1 MAASRFA
8 GPEGDARSREF
19 IDKVDPSKIDLLAY
33 HAHGP
38 GLGAERNTYDK
49 VKEQAAKA
57 GNGKDKIGTIDT
69 ETGFAGTNRAGN
81 IEQARTV
88 IEKMTFAQAKGLPT
102 IYFFRLFMEGSTEA
116 GYGLTNNAVEPRP
129 SVLAYRNLVERLRH
143 QSFVA
148 ELPFVEKAGT
158 PGVHAFLFAEK
169 NDNGQPT
176 GHKTLVAFTENTER
190 YDLSL
195 RLDKAGAKV
204 SEAQVF
210 DMYGNPKPARLLPG
224 NAAQIS
230 VDNNAIYL
238 SWNSNG
244 AAKLASVLPS
254 ALKIDAGGALLSGT
268 TSTLQVT
275 ARNISNQPLPV
286 ELVITGKSRL
296 PIEVTPAT
304 QKVTIPANDAVSI
317 PLAVKLG
324 EADAP
329 LNLPQWWKVF
339 IDADATKMSAQDW
352 LEIPQTLPAKEGTVA
367 GRYAAA
373 SGNRLSLDAIAGGFG
388 ERRNAIAYAVIDSP
402 RAMKLPVG
410 AYADWWMAWYVNG
423 ERVYDGLQDGGGLLT
438 NHLFELPL
446 KAGRN
451 VIAAQVQSGSQGWK
465 LSFGGPAE
473 RQAAQSGT
481 LTDAVNVV
489 LKSGGNVL
497 ATQEVPLQISAPIPS
512 LGQIQTPDALNSW
525 MALEPLAVSNAD
537 AVTNLFVKEPDQ
549 TRWYQGDKD
558 LSALLWLRADGDNL
572 QLFVSVRD
580 DKLVEAKTPA
590 DLNTSDALHVVL
602 ARGEE
607 ILADARAGLI
617 GGTAQMSGKAA
628 GIVARIARDEN
639 AEGGAATLYRLTIPK
654 ALVGTQAF
662 QLRLTVADNDGFGLK
677 QTFNLGEA
685 SGIRLRAR

>member
-1 MAASRFA
+1 MR
-8 GPEGDARSREF
+8 
-19 IDKVDPSKIDLLAY
+19 
-33 HAHGP
+33 
-38 GLGAERNTYDK
+38 
-49 VKEQAAKA
+49 
-57 GNGKDKIGTIDT
+57 TIDT
-69 ETGFAGTNRAGN
+69 ETGFAATNRSGL

-88 IEKMTFAQAKGLPT
+88 VEKMTFAQSKNLPAL
-102 IYFFRLFMEGSTEA
+102 YFFRLFMEGVAEA
-116 GYGLTNNAVEPRP
+116 GYGLTHNIVEPRP

-143 QSFVA
+143 QKFVA
-148 ELPFVEKAGT
+148 DLPFAEKAGT
-158 PGVHAFLFAEK
+158 PGVHAFLFAEQG
-169 NDNGQPT
+169 DDGQPT
-176 GHKTLVAFTENTER
+176 GRKTLVAFTEGSER

-195 RLDKAGAKV
+195 RLDEAKAKV
-204 SEAQVF
+204 SDARVY
-210 DMYGNPKPARLLPG
+210 DLYGNATPAKLLPG

-238 SWNSNG
+238 SWHGSG

-254 ALKIDAGGALLSGT
+254 ALKIDAGGPLLSGT

-286 ELVITGKSRL
+286 ELVMTGQSRL

-339 IDADATKMSAQDW
+339 VDADAAKMSAADW
-352 LEIPQTLPAKEGTVA
+352 AKIPQTLPGKDGAVA

-373 SGNRLSLDAIAGGFG
+373 SGNRLNLDEIAGGFG
-388 ERRNAIAYAVIDSP
+388 ERRNAVAYAVLDSP
-402 RAMKLPVG
+402 RVMNLPVA

-465 LSFGGPAE
+465 LYFGGPAE

-481 LTDAVNVV
+481 LTDAVKVV
-489 LKSGGNVL
+489 LKSGDDVL
-497 ATQEVPLQISAPIPS
+497 ATQELPLRISAPIPP
-512 LGQIQTPDALNSW
+512 LGDIKTPDALAGW

-537 AVTNLFVKEPDQ
+537 DVTNFFVKEPDQ
-549 TRWYQGDKD
+549 TRWYGGDKD
-558 LSALLWLRADGDNL
+558 LSALLWLRDDDANL
-572 QLFVSVRD
+572 QLFVAARD
-580 DKLVEAKTPA
+580 DKLVAATKPT
-590 DLNTSDALHVVL
+590 DLEKSDALQIVL
-602 ARGEE
+602 AREDE
-607 ILADARAGLI
+607 VLADAHAGLI
-617 GGTAQMSGKAA
+617 GGAARLTGKTA
-628 GIVARIARDEN
+628 GIRAQITRAEN
-639 AEGGAATLYRLTIPK
+639 ADGGAATLYRLTIRK
-654 ALVGTQAF
+654 ALVGAQPF
-662 QLRLTVADNDGFGLK
+662 QLRLTVSDNDGFGLK
-677 QTFNLGEA
+677 QTLNLGDA
-685 SGIRLRAR
+685 AGIRLRAR